1 MKTYTYATD
10 GEAGTIE
17 ASDFST
23 ACEQLAAMVTWEALF
38 DGGWGWVQDSET
50 GERYERG
57 PLTPDD
63 LTRDDLR
70 VLAAIDQSA
79 RRGEIVYLP
88 WSEAAEEAIRG
99 ECEDAADA
107 IGLDDLRPYVD
118 AWGVTEEGRSW
129 RVRLT
134 WGAGADCRVHH
145 RGARG

>member
-10 GEAGTIE
+10 GETGTIE
-17 ASDFST
+17 APDFSS
-23 ACEQLAAMVTWEALF
+23 ACEQLAAMVGWAAMV
-38 DGGWGWVQDSET
+38 DGGWGWVDDCDGQEA
-50 GERYERG
+50 RYQRG

-118 AWGVTEEGRSW
+118 AWGVTDEGRSW

-134 WGAGADCRVHH
+134 WEGGDHVAHEE
-145 RGARG
+145 